1 MKQIFALVLS
11 LALAGQIDAAPK
23 EKESRKGAKVAAGA
37 SGMATHRGTTMRAQ
51 PQPTRSFS
59 TGERARVNVATNRSG
74 SVTQS
79 SIAPTRSTSVYRQ
92 QTTSSQRVG
101 TRDWDGDRDWDRDRD
116 ADRYRD
122 SDW

>member
-23 EKESRKGAKVAAGA
+23 EKESRKGAKASAGA
-37 SGMATHRGTTMRAQ
+37 SSVATQRGATMRAQ
-51 PQPTRSFS
+51 AQPMRSFS
-59 TGERARVNVATNRSG
+59 SGERARVNVATNRSG

-92 QTTSSQRVG
+92 PTTSSQQRVV
-101 TRDWDGDRDWDRDRD
+101 TRDRD
-116 ADRYRD
+116 GD
-122 SDW
+122 